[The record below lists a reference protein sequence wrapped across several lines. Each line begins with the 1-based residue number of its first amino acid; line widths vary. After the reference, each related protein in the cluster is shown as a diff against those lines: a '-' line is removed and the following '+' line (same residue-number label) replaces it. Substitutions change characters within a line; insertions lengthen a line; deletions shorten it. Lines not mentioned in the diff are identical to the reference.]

1 MRQAKAGDTVQVHYK
16 GSLDDGTVFDSSEGS
31 DPIEFTIGEGHV
43 VPGFE
48 TAIVGMAVG
57 DNKTATIAC
66 EDAYGER
73 REDLLFPVGRDEV
86 PPGLEVEVGDI
97 LSVGLANGESV
108 PMQVTAVGED
118 TLTLDANHPL
128 AGKALVFE
136 LSLVSIA

>member
-1 MRQAKAGDTVQVHYK
+1 MRQAKSGDTVKVHYK
-16 GSLDDGTVFDSSEGS
+16 GSLEDGTVFDSSEGS
-31 DPIEFTIGEGHV
+31 DPLEFTLGEGHV

-48 TAIVGMAVG
+48 AAIVGMAIG

-66 EDAYGER
+66 SEAYGER

-86 PPGLEVEVGDI
+86 PAGMEIEVGDV

-108 PMQVTAVGED
+108 PMQVASIGED

-128 AGKALVFE
+128 AGKNLVFE